1 MSRYYIYS
9 YYIYLDIYLDIF
21 KNPDIRFRDNREKD
35 KYSERDD
42 KRERDNLKRC
52 IYYYNHSFSIIYT
65 CLFVLVIRCGSL
77 DHFLMQYINLV
88 THW

>member
-42 KRERDNLKRC
+42 KRERD
-52 IYYYNHSFSIIYT
+52 I
-65 CLFVLVIRCGSL
+65 
-77 DHFLMQYINLV
+77 
-88 THW
+88 